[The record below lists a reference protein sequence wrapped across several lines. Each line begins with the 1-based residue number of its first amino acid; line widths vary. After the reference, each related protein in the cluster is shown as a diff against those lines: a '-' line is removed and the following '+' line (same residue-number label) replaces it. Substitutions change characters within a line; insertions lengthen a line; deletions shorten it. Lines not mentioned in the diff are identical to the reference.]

1 MALKMTQ
8 IITDQFQYY
17 QLCQKFLEKH
27 VHDSLMSYL
36 SSNSLLHSTQSGFRP
51 NHSCETSLLQM
62 VNKWLGAINNSQM
75 IGMVMIDFR
84 KAFDL
89 VDHTLLLKK
98 LKYYKLSEET
108 ISWFSS
114 YLMGRKQK
122 VFVNNTFSEA
132 EYIICGV
139 PQGSILGPLLFLLFI
154 NDLPL
159 SIDNVLTDLYADDT
173 TLYFIDKSQACIEQ
187 QLQTALHK
195 LSEWCKENGMLINTT
210 KTKAMLITTPQKRID
225 LNNNNLQLN
234 YNNEELSVV
243 ANDKILG
250 VLIDNNLT
258 WTNHI
263 DVLTKKIVSNLWLLS
278 RIRNTCLLIKES
290 NFISPMFNPILIIA
304 VPSGEELLKEILIG
318 STVYKKELVKLF

>member
-1 MALKMTQ
+1 MT
-8 IITDQFQYY
+8 
-17 QLCQKFLEKH
+17 
-27 VHDSLMSYL
+27 
-36 SSNSLLHSTQSGFRP
+36 
-51 NHSCETSLLQM
+51 
-62 VNKWLGAINNSQM
+62 
-75 IGMVMIDFR
+75 R

-132 EYIICGV
+132 ENIICGV

-210 KTKAMLITTPQKRID
+210 KTKAMLITTPQKRIH
-225 LNNNNLQLN
+225 LNNN
-234 YNNEELSVV
+234 
-243 ANDKILG
+243 
-250 VLIDNNLT
+250 
-258 WTNHI
+258 
-263 DVLTKKIVSNLWLLS
+263 
-278 RIRNTCLLIKES
+278 
-290 NFISPMFNPILIIA
+290 NPILIIA